1 MKCYFINGN
10 VRSFRVRKSE
20 SRDFDAKPP
29 KQKKQREEKKIRRRT
44 VSFRPS
50 EEKGRF
56 FGFASKVRPLKL
68 ESSWK

>member
-1 MKCYFINGN
+1 MFGKVKAGAST
-10 VRSFRVRKSE
+10 V
-20 SRDFDAKPP
+20 KPP

-56 FGFASKVRPLKL
+56 FGFGFGFASKVRPFKL

>member
-1 MKCYFINGN
+1 MFGKVKAGAST
-10 VRSFRVRKSE
+10 V
-20 SRDFDAKPP
+20 KPP
-29 KQKKQREEKKIRRRT
+29 KQKKRREEKKSRRRT

-56 FGFASKVRPLKL
+56 FGFGFASKVRPFKL